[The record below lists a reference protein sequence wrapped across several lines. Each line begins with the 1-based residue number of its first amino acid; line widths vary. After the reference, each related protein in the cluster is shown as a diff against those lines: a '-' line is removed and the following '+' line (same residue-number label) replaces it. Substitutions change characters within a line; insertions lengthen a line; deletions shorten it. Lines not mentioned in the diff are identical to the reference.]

1 MQLKYLMLTSVFLSL
16 SLPLLAEA
24 REKGPV
30 EVYARGDYASVVRLL
45 EPKYLAEKTNIQ
57 ERIILARAYLHL
69 ERADDTLAV
78 LKTVLNIDREN
89 PEANSLTGRI
99 LNEQGKHKE
108 ALEYLK
114 QAWRLKRD
122 SATASA
128 LGACYY
134 GLGEFTKAKVYLEK
148 ALSEDIRDP
157 RNSFIL
163 GKICLERGFG
173 ALAEKNLLKA
183 EEAGMASSELYL
195 LLGRAYLLQRKY
207 VGPILVRHLSEP
219 AKAGDIV
226 DDYVVLGSI
235 EGVFSNQYRVC
246 TRHCVLYEGY
256 RVLEAEPNNIDAQ
269 YLLARGWLAA
279 GNKDLAAGNL
289 SSLLEQEKG
298 TLRVAELQIQL
309 HLARREYGSLQRT
322 LEAAKEAGLFDAQR
336 TAEFYYQAAM
346 MLRVAGN
353 RKEAMRLLSKAESY
367 APTSAPILRSLA
379 GLHLGLG
386 HRSEARGYY
395 ARLVELFPDA
405 ADIDELRNR
414 LRVLQEQTR
423 TER

>member
-1 MQLKYLMLTSVFLSL
+1 MQPKSLMLTSVFLSL

-24 REKGPV
+24 QEKGLV

-122 SATASA
+122 SATAST

-256 RVLEAEPNNIDAQ
+256 RVLEAEPNNIDAR

-279 GNKDLAAGNL
+279 GNKDLAAVNL

-353 RKEAMRLLSKAESY
+353 PKEAMRLLSKAESY
-367 APTSAPILRSLA
+367 APTSAPVLRSLA

>member
-1 MQLKYLMLTSVFLSL
+1 MQLKSLMLTSVIFSL
-16 SLPLLAEA
+16 SLPLLVEA
-24 REKGPV
+24 PEKGPV
-30 EVYARGDYASVVRLL
+30 EVYARGDYAGAVKLL
-45 EPKYLAEKTNIQ
+45 EPKYRGEKITIQ

-69 ERADDTLAV
+69 ERADDALAV
-78 LKTVLNIDREN
+78 LKSVLDIDREN
-89 PEANSLTGRI
+89 PEANSLAGRI
-99 LNEQGKHKE
+99 LNEQGKHKQ

-122 SATASA
+122 SATAST
-128 LGACYY
+128 LGSCYY
-134 GLGEFTKAKVYLEK
+134 VLGEFTKAKVYLEK

-183 EEAGMASSELYL
+183 EEAGMASAELYL

-207 VGPILVRHLSEP
+207 IGPILVQRLSEP
-219 AKAGDIV
+219 ARAGDIV
-226 DDYVVLGSI
+226 DDFVVLGGI
-235 EGVFSNQYRVC
+235 EGVSNQYRVC

-256 RVLEAEPNNIDAQ
+256 RVLQAEPDNIDAR

-279 GNKDLAAGNL
+279 GNKDLAAEHL
-289 SSLLEQEKG
+289 SALLEREKG
-298 TLRVAELQIQL
+298 TLRVTELQIQL
-309 HLARREYGSLQRT
+309 HLARREYGSIERT
-322 LEAAKEAGLFDAQR
+322 LEAAAKAGLFDAQR
-336 TAEFYYQAAM
+336 TAESFYQVAM

-353 RKEAMRLLSKAESY
+353 RKEAIRLLLKAESY
-367 APTSAPILRSLA
+367 APTWSPILRSLA

-395 ARLVELFPDA
+395 TRLVELFPDA

-414 LRVLQEQTR
+414 LRVLEEQAR

>member
-1 MQLKYLMLTSVFLSL
+1 MLTSVILSL
-16 SLPLLAEA
+16 SLSLLAEA
-24 REKGPV
+24 QEKGPL
-30 EVYARGDYASVVRLL
+30 EVYARGDYAGAVEML
-45 EPKYLAEKTNIQ
+45 EPKYRAEKTNIQ

-69 ERADDTLAV
+69 ERADEALEV
-78 LKTVLNIDREN
+78 LKSVLNIDPEN
-89 PEANSLTGRI
+89 PEANGLAGRI
-99 LNEQGKHKE
+99 H
-108 ALEYLK
+108 
-114 QAWRLKRD
+114 LKRD
-122 SATASA
+122 SATAGT

-134 GLGEFTKAKVYLEK
+134 ELREFTKARVYLEK

-173 ALAEKNLLKA
+173 ALAEKNLLRA
-183 EEAGMASSELYL
+183 EEAGMVSSELYL
-195 LLGRAYLLQRKY
+195 LLSRSYLLQRKY
-207 VGPILVRHLSEP
+207 VGPILVRRLSEP

-226 DDYVVLGSI
+226 DDYVVLGGI
-235 EGVFSNQYRVC
+235 EGVPNQYRVC

-256 RVLEAEPNNIDAQ
+256 RLLQAEPNNIDAR

-279 GNKDLAAGNL
+279 GNKDLAEGNL
-289 SSLLEQEKG
+289 SALLEREKD
-298 TLRVAELQIQL
+298 TFRVAELQIQL
-309 HLARREYGSLQRT
+309 QLAKREYGSLERT
-322 LEAAKEAGLFDAQR
+322 LDAAKEAGLFDPQR

-353 RKEAMRLLSKAESY
+353 RKEAIRLLSKAESY
-367 APTSAPILRSLA
+367 APTSAPILRALA

-414 LRVLQEQTR
+414 VRVLEEQTR

>member
-1 MQLKYLMLTSVFLSL
+1 MQLKSLLLTSVFLSL

-30 EVYARGDYASVVRLL
+30 EVYARGDYASAVRLL

-78 LKTVLNIDREN
+78 LKSVLNIDREN

-122 SATASA
+122 SATAST

-256 RVLEAEPNNIDAQ
+256 RVLEAEPDNIDAQ
-269 YLLARGWLAA
+269 YLLARGWLAT
-279 GNKDLAAGNL
+279 GNKDLAAWNL

-405 ADIDELRNR
+405 ADIDKLRNR